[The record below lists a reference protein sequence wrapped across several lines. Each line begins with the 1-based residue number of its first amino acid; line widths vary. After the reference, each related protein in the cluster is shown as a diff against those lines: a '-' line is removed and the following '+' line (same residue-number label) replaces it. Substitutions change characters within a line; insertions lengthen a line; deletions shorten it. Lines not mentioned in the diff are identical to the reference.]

1 MSFRSHQN
9 VVAMKPVQRVVDCR
23 GSPPFLPRRTLG
35 HPPAC
40 RMPLLIDRE
49 MCADT
54 FVTDMSRKAEF
65 YITVQRRPGVSPS
78 AASNCSFGMTV
89 GAIEAKSDTAQ
100 CFNFRRIERGEAI
113 AANVPDCKE
122 VMPQYESFQQP
133 DTSAQAT
140 FVVALIG
147 LGILVLA
154 LLVLGGVLL
163 RRWSRRKAR
172 KAKDLDLDFGGV
184 NPGASDTL
192 ALQEAA
198 ADRPSPDSAAG
209 DQGAVVVDVEPAEAR
224 DEDEP
229 RRKQR
234 QARTREDRQRLER
247 RIMQIEDGVDDEG
260 EDEGELG
267 ANAGVL
273 QGRSSAATMQLKQG
287 RGGSKLVMGSVR
299 SSKNGASSSASDR
312 PGSGSSGSGS
322 GGRSSPA
329 DELYR
334 SRLTGRKLPGSPGG
348 SRVPTPPEGAQ
359 GPRGAAPRRMPGSRG
374 SAVAGEDIDLSVK
387 RRPDTASSAGS
398 AVEMDDT
405 GIRIDD
411 ILAQARGAAAAAAA
425 GKTTPDRSR
434 AWKAGDRSP
443 APSGSGSSG
452 AKADGSGSSSSREGT
467 SVGGASREPAPP
479 APSATAGADG
489 RPARP
494 PVMAP
499 LMAARLGIKPQ
510 QAIGGR
516 TMAPLGSKPTQAT
529 SPDKTEPSPTTA
541 KRTVMLQSIAPRAVA
556 NLPVAGTAGVPL
568 PPPRNGAMLPPSR
581 ALPGNGNGMAR
592 QGETEAQ
599 RASEAGPAGLPPVGG
614 NAPAWR
620 TPTGTP
626 EAGAQRPPLGAMSA
640 LPGQGAGANGRDG
653 RGMNRISVGNGRGRD
668 RDRGAPHEHVLEE
681 SD

>member
-1 MSFRSHQN
+1 MCTDN
-9 VVAMKPVQRVVDCR
+9 VVTTV
-23 GSPPFLPRRTLG
+23 
-35 HPPAC
+35 
-40 RMPLLIDRE
+40 
-49 MCADT
+49 
-54 FVTDMSRKAEF
+54 SRKAEF

-78 AASNCSFGMTV
+78 TASNCSFGMTV

-100 CFNFRRIERGEAI
+100 CFNFQRIRRGE
-113 AANVPDCKE
+113 AANVPSCKD

-184 NPGASDTL
+184 NPGTSDTL
-192 ALQEAA
+192 AQAA

-209 DQGAVVVDVEPAEAR
+209 EQGAIVVDVEPAEAR

-247 RIMQIEDGVDDEG
+247 RIMQIEDGVDDDG
-260 EDEGELG
+260 DDDGELG
-267 ANAGVL
+267 ASAGVL
-273 QGRSSAATMQLKQG
+273 HGRASAASMQLKQG

-299 SSKNGASSSASDR
+299 SAKKGSSSSASDR
-312 PGSGSSGSGS
+312 PGSGSGSSASGS

-334 SRLTGRKLPGSPGG
+334 SRLTGRMLPGSPGG

-359 GPRGAAPRRMPGSRG
+359 GPRGAAPRRVPGSRG
-374 SAVAGEDIDLSVK
+374 SSVAGEDIDLSVK
-387 RRPDTASSAGS
+387 RRPETASSAGS

-425 GKTTPDRSR
+425 GKATPDRSR
-434 AWKAGDRSP
+434 AWKPGDRSP
-443 APSGSGSSG
+443 ALSGSGSSG
-452 AKADGSGSSSSREGT
+452 AKADGSGTSSSQEG
-467 SVGGASREPAPP
+467 SVAKGAAGREPAAP
-479 APSATAGADG
+479 APSATAGTDG

-516 TMAPLGSKPTQAT
+516 TMAPLGSKPAQAP
-529 SPDKTEPSPTTA
+529 SPGKTEPSPTTA
-541 KRTVMLQSIAPRAVA
+541 KRTVMLQSIAPPRAVSDLRQQQ
-556 NLPVAGTAGVPL
+556 LPVAGTAGVPL

-581 ALPGNGNGMAR
+581 ALPGSGNGAAR
-592 QGETEAQ
+592 QGEREAPDS
-599 RASEAGPAGLPPVGG
+599 RPPAGLAGG

-626 EAGAQRPPLGAMSA
+626 EAGAQRPPLGAMNGR
-640 LPGQGAGANGRDG
+640 PGLGAGGNGRDG
-653 RGMNRISVGNGRGRD
+653 RGMNRIGIGGNGRGRD
-668 RDRGAPHEHVLEE
+668 APHEQVLEE